1 MGVRLEFSG
10 DIFVNKYIIMMYCKM
25 DRYQKNKIK

>member
-10 DIFVNKYIIMMYCKM
+10 DIFVNKYIIMMYYKM
-25 DRYQKNKIK
+25 NRYKKK